1 MGTLAEFA
9 SFLPH
14 CAFQSVKDL
23 CPQYLANALSV
34 DWLNPHPIEPNQN
47 RFNVDTL
54 TPKRGSNA
62 SSSPRAPRS
71 RGLTSRQ
78 NPPLH

>member
-1 MGTLAEFA
+1 MSGMGLRGVGMGTLAEVA

-34 DWLNPHPIEPNQN
+34 DWLNP
-47 RFNVDTL
+47 
-54 TPKRGSNA
+54 
-62 SSSPRAPRS
+62 
-71 RGLTSRQ
+71 
-78 NPPLH
+78 PPD